1 MSKAINDPKHN
12 DAAVRRSRFTI
23 EISGGADPKS
33 AGGVWLSV
41 QGGGIEFK
49 DEACPTGAD
58 SLRLTTAGQGRWQ
71 DLILKGPMTANR
83 KDIIQWWKDMND
95 VGSPDKCYRTV
106 TITFYNR
113 DGAEV
118 DTISYNDCW
127 LKEYRLTPAD
137 SRAGSEYM
145 FEEVVIDV
153 GFSTDF
159 FS

>member
-1 MSKAINDPKHN
+1 MNDPKHN
-12 DAAVRRSRFTI
+12 DAAVRRSRFTV
-23 EISGGADPKS
+23 EISGASDPKS
-33 AGGVWLSV
+33 TGGVWLSV
-41 QGGGIEFK
+41 QGGGLEFK
-49 DEACPTGAD
+49 GEANPTGND

-71 DLILKGPMTANR
+71 DLTLKGPMTANR
-83 KDIIQWWKDMND
+83 KDIVTWWKDMNEKGND
-95 VGSPDKCYRTV
+95 TNCYRTV
-106 TITFYNR
+106 TVTFYAR
-113 DGAEV
+113 DGSEV

-137 SRAGSEYM
+137 SLAGSEYM